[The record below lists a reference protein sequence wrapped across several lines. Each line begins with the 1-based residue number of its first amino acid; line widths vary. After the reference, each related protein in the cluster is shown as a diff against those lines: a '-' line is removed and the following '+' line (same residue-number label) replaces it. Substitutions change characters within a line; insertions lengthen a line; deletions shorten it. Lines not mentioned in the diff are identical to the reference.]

1 MKVPFEPDA
10 DEGGEV
16 FFANERIPVEAAVR
30 AVTIDAAWQCRM
42 DNIVGSLEPGKY
54 ADLTLLERDPRLSI
68 RRKLRRSRT
77 AKPGSPESADTLHD
91 GPSDRL
97 LPKLT

>member
-16 FFANERIPVEAAVR
+16 FFADERIPVEAALR

-54 ADLTLLERDPRLSI
+54 ADLTLL
-68 RRKLRRSRT
+68 RRSDGNCEDQDQRNLARRRAPTRCVMGPVT
-77 AKPGSPESADTLHD
+77 AD
-91 GPSDRL
+91 GPKADMR
-97 LPKLT
+97 